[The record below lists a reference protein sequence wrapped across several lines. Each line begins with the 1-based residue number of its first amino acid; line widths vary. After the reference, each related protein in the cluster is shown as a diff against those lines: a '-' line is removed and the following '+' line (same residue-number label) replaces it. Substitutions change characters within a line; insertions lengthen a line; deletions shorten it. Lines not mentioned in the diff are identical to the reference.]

1 MNLKINE
8 INNLLTMK
16 VFQQICL
23 FLTFCMLFETIAL
36 RPHKKIRKLNEGE
49 YEEEG
54 DWEDEGDEGDYEDE
68 EYPEDEEDYYD
79 DDVEYGEEHHEGEH
93 HEGEE
98 GEHHEGDD
106 MIHFEDNSET
116 EHLRNFKKISEDL
129 KVYEDEYSECLKE
142 IPNNEY
148 TEETIE
154 ECVGKDFLKVMI
166 DIKYETM
173 KIFSRGDET
182 IREIMIDRCYM
193 EAEDDEVLG

>member
-1 MNLKINE
+1 
-8 INNLLTMK
+8 MK
-16 VFQQICL
+16 VFQQLCL
-23 FLTFCMLFETIAL
+23 ILTFCMLFETVAL
-36 RPHKKIRKLNEGE
+36 RPQKRIRKLNEEE
-49 YEEEG
+49 Y
-54 DWEDEGDEGDYEDE
+54 GDEDYEDE

-79 DDVEYGEEHHEGEH
+79 DEEYGDEEHHEEGEH
-93 HEGEE
+93 HEEE
-98 GEHHEGDD
+98 GHHEGDD

-154 ECVGKDFLKVMI
+154 ACVGKDFLKVMI

-193 EAEDDEVLG
+193 EAEDDEVLGQACDLLERDILDMLW